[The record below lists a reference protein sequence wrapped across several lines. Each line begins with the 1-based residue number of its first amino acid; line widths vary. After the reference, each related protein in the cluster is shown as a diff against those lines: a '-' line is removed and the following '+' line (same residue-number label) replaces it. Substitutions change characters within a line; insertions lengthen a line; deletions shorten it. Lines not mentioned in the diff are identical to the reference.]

1 MRDFLFV
8 RKKKQKRKG
17 AVFRVRPLHPE
28 NSATPSGVVCC
39 SGVLPPPVSGGK
51 KRGREGAR
59 SDVSPLDEERRV
71 VGVCVGAEKGMRECA
86 DKAGVLLMTVSAPS
100 RGGLPP
106 VSGGNREREGG
117 VRAQGEVLLMN
128 GRASSEGALGLKR
141 GGEVRGQSG
150 GYFESGG
157 APSGRGVWVGAVSG
171 ILVKGGDRRARRFLF
186 TLRRGVV

>member
-1 MRDFLFV
+1 MAAVRVRDFLFG

-39 SGVLPPPVSGGK
+39 SGVLPPPVSGG
-51 KRGREGAR
+51 
-59 SDVSPLDEERRV
+59 
-71 VGVCVGAEKGMRECA
+71 
-86 DKAGVLLMTVSAPS
+86 
-100 RGGLPP
+100 
-106 VSGGNREREGG
+106 NREREGG
-117 VRAQGEVLLMN
+117 VRAQGEVLLMKV
-128 GRASSEGALGLKR
+128 RASSECASVLKKGGECALTGGSPLDGEWCVVGGCVGAEK

-171 ILVKGGDRRARRFLF
+171 ILVKGGEGARGGFYLLCGGVWYNGGAVKEPRRY
-186 TLRRGVV
+186 G